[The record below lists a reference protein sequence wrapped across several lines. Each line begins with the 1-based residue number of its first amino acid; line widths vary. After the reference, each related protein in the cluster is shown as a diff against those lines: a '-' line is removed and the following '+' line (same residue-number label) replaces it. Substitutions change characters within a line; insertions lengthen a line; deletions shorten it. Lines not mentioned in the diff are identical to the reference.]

1 MGVDLLDLA
10 PVPGLR
16 VAALTLL
23 NVWDALQKVDVRIF
37 LLLLFSV
44 FLSFFLSVFL
54 NAYLHRLADRVCH
67 IIDE

>member
-16 VAALTLL
+16 AAAVTLL

-37 LLLLFSV
+37 SFSFSSLCFFCV
-44 FLSFFLSVFL
+44 FS
-54 NAYLHRLADRVCH
+54 NACLHRLADRVCV
-67 IIDE
+67 IL